1 MRLLFFSGL
10 WLSFYALDV
19 GGEHLF
25 WIGIVFIVL
34 AYVLR
39 MTLATRDIKR
49 L

>member
-19 GGEHLF
+19 GGEYLF
-25 WIGIVFIVL
+25 WVGIAFIVL

-39 MTLATRDIKR
+39 MTLEARDIKR